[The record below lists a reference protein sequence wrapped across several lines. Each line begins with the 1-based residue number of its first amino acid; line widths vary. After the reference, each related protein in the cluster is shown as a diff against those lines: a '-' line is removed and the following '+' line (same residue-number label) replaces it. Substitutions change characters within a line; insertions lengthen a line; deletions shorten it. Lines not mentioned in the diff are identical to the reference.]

1 MSGEDSHQTSTGTPS
16 DPTKGTEQPKARA
29 PLWRSKRL
37 LRAWSL
43 SKDFLSVKNVV
54 LALMLIVIVVVGFTR
69 GWDDALAEVEKE
81 ATPGAFGEQIE
92 AGPFSLVI
100 EGVTMD
106 STCLESTADL
116 PLCLN
121 VRFQGT
127 NTTDRVIED
136 SAFATHLLDSGM
148 LTVTENDQPLPG
160 PIPYPRIV
168 RAIDGLTQGA
178 FQPGIAGDYTA
189 VWAVSADID
198 RCDLAVVIKQA
209 SWVKSSLDG
218 HRYWRLDD
226 PLTTIPVCGGE

>member
-1 MSGEDSHQTSTGTPS
+1 MSGEDFHSTGMGTAS
-16 DPTKGTEQPKARA
+16 DPTKGAGQSKART

-37 LRAWSL
+37 LRTWSL

-54 LALMLIVIVVVGFTR
+54 LAFMLIVIVVVGFTR

-81 ATPGAFGEQIE
+81 ATPGAFGEQLE
-92 AGPFSLVI
+92 AGPFSLVV

-106 STCLESTADL
+106 TTCFETSADL

-121 VRFQGT
+121 VRFQAT

-148 LTVTENDQPLPG
+148 LTVTENDQPLAG

-168 RAIDGLTQGA
+168 RALDGLSQGA
-178 FQPGIAGDYTA
+178 FQPGIPGDYTA
-189 VWAVSADID
+189 VWAVPADIN

-218 HRYWRLDD
+218 HHYWRLDD
-226 PLTTIPVCGGE
+226 PLTTIPVCGGK